1 MNSFEHLQRGS
12 TQRLL
17 LAAMLVALS
26 ATLAGC
32 KLTNGGQTNVPPGP
46 GCVSP
51 SECSVGEA
59 LNPPEQLLGER
70 LFKDPRFGEY
80 YVTHSGGAIN
90 GVSVGEPTVASVP
103 TTNPAVS
110 LPGPMVGQSMNCLQ
124 CHLVQQEMNV
134 PGGGMRAYTNFAGR
148 APHLVR
154 PEDEASQ
161 GAFTARKPAPM
172 VDDFNTGDAGQCL
185 HWDCEFGDMDTLVY
199 DTLTGRDFGWLP
211 TEQGQAVQQIA
222 RVIRG
227 DNGTDTLAREF
238 SNGLPYATLF
248 DCSDPQI
255 PVAYQLP
262 QQYCLNV
269 AAASDQQIAQD
280 VSNLIAS
287 YVNSL
292 AFSRDANGEFNG
304 SPYDQFL
311 IANNLP
317 RAPAAGQ
324 TPKQYAAALLQALR
338 GLSNPQL
345 VNNGVL
351 KFQHNQPFVFGP
363 EELRGLMIF
372 LNRPA
377 GATPTSAELAA
388 GGIGNCAA
396 CHTPPDFTDHLV
408 HTTGVSQ
415 FEYDSIHGAGAF
427 MQLSIPTLAERNADP
442 DAYLPTNPDAE
453 SVFRSAATLADPQK
467 TDLGV
472 WNIFANPYFPDRQA
486 SLREFLCAINTGQ
499 YANCGLTDD
508 QLLNLAVAAF
518 KTRTLRDLGQSDP
531 YMHNGEFD
539 TLTDVLQFYQQAS
552 ALART
557 GQLRNAD
564 PRMQGIVLSNAD
576 LPYLV
581 AFLNALNEDY
591 SN

>member
-1 MNSFEHLQRGS
+1 M
-12 TQRLL
+12 LL
-17 LAAMLVALS
+17 VGLS
-26 ATLAGC
+26 VTLSSC

-51 SECSVGEA
+51 SQCSVGEA
-59 LNPPEQLLGER
+59 LNPPDQLLGER
-70 LFKDPRFGEY
+70 LFKDPRFGQY

-90 GVSVGEPTVASVP
+90 GVKVGQPIVASVP
-103 TTNPAVS
+103 TTDPNVS
-110 LPGPMVGQSMNCLQ
+110 LPGPEAGASITCLS
-124 CHLVQQEMNV
+124 CHLVQQEMDV

-148 APHLVR
+148 ALHPLR
-154 PEDEASQ
+154 TEDSATQ

-185 HWDCEFGDMDTLVY
+185 HWDCEFGDMDTLAY

-211 TEQGQAVQQIA
+211 TEQSQAVTQVA

-238 SNGLPYATLF
+238 SDSLPYATLF
-248 DCSDPQI
+248 NCSDPQI
-255 PVAYQLP
+255 PPAYQLP
-262 QQYCLNV
+262 KQYCLNV
-269 AAASDQQIAQD
+269 ATASDEQITED
-280 VSNLIAS
+280 VASLIAS

-292 AFSRDANGEFNG
+292 AFSRNDQGEFNG
-304 SPYDQFL
+304 SPYDRFL
-311 IANNLP
+311 KINNLP
-317 RAPAAGQ
+317 RAPASGQ
-324 TPKQYAAALLQALR
+324 TPQQYAAALLQQLR
-338 GLSNPQL
+338 NLHNPQF
-345 VNNGVL
+345 VNDGVL
-351 KFQHNQPFVFGP
+351 KFQHDQPFVFGSA
-363 EELRGLMIF
+363 ELRGLMIF

-377 GATPTSAELAA
+377 GPTLTPAEIAA

-408 HTTGVSQ
+408 HNTGVTQ
-415 FEYDSIHGAGAF
+415 FEYDSIHGAGSF
-427 MQLSIPTLAERNADP
+427 MQLQIPTLAERNADP
-442 DAYLPTNPDAE
+442 AAYLPTNPDAE
-453 SVFRSAATLADPQK
+453 NVFRSAATLADPQK

-486 SLREFLCAINTGQ
+486 SLREFLCSIKTGQ
-499 YANCGLTDD
+499 YADCAQTDD
-508 QLLNLAVAAF
+508 QLLNLAIAVF

-531 YMHNGEFD
+531 YMHNGEFN
-539 TLTDVLQFYQQAS
+539 TLTDVLQFYAHAS
-552 ALART
+552 ALARA

-564 PRMQGIVLSNAD
+564 PRMLNIALLPAD
-576 LPYLV
+576 FPDLV

>member
-1 MNSFEHLQRGS
+1 MNSFDAFPRRGV
-12 TQRLL
+12 RGLMLAGL
-17 LAAMLVALS
+17 LASLGALLS
-26 ATLAGC
+26 GC

-59 LNPPEQLLGER
+59 LNPPDQLLGER
-70 LFKDPRFGEY
+70 LFKDPRFGQY
-80 YVTHSGGAIN
+80 FVTHSGGAIN
-90 GVSVGEPTVASVP
+90 GVNVGEPTVANVP
-103 TTNPAVS
+103 TTNPAIS
-110 LPGPMVGQSMNCLQ
+110 LPGPMAGQSMNCLQ
-124 CHLVQQEMNV
+124 CHLVQQEMDV

-148 APHLVR
+148 APHPLR
-154 PEDEASQ
+154 PEDASTQ

-222 RVIRG
+222 RVIRL
-227 DNGTDTLAREF
+227 DNGTDTLAQQF
-238 SNGLPYATLF
+238 SGSLPYATLF

-255 PVAYQLP
+255 PAAYRLP

-269 AAASDQQIAQD
+269 ATASGEQIAQD
-280 VSNLIAS
+280 VANLIAS

-292 AFSRDANGEFNG
+292 AFSRDSNNKFNG
-304 SPYDQFL
+304 SPFDQFL
-311 IANNLP
+311 ILNNLP
-317 RAPAAGQ
+317 RAPAAAQ
-324 TPKQYAAALLQALR
+324 TPQQYAAALLLALS
-338 GLSNPQL
+338 GLHNPQF
-345 VNNGVL
+345 VNDGVL
-351 KFQHNQPFVFGP
+351 KFQHDQPFVFGTQ
-363 EELRGLMIF
+363 ELHGLMIF

-377 GATPTSAELAA
+377 GATLTSAEITA

-396 CHTPPDFTDHLV
+396 CHTPPDFTDHLM
-408 HTTGVSQ
+408 HNTGVSQ
-415 FEYDSIHGAGAF
+415 FEYDSVHGAGAF

-442 DAYLPTNPDAE
+442 DAYLPTNPDDE
-453 SVFRSAATLADPQK
+453 SVFRSAATLANPQK

-472 WNIFANPYFPDRQA
+472 WNIFANPYFPSRQA
-486 SLREFLCAINTGQ
+486 SLREFLCSIKSGQ
-499 YANCGLTDD
+499 YADCAASDD
-508 QLLNLAVAAF
+508 ELLNLAVAVF

-539 TLTDVLQFYQQAS
+539 TLTDVLKFYQQAS
-552 ALART
+552 ALARA

-564 PRMQGIVLSNAD
+564 PRMQNIALNDAD
-576 LPYLV
+576 LADMA
-581 AFLNALNEDY
+581 AFLASLNEDY